1 MITTIQRLQD
11 NIRLLKETLPLFTEA
26 ALSKRP
32 APGKWSKKE
41 ILGHL
46 IDSARYNLQRFTEA
60 PLKEDGAYSVQTYPQ
75 DELVIANN
83 YQGMLIEEIVLLWQ
97 SLNNQ
102 ICHALAQIPEN
113 ALNHHLLIGNDSKS
127 LQWLI
132 EDYVSHMEHHLKQI
146 LEDRLPA
153 LDIHKFH
160 LNTMDAINGLAQ
172 STTEFITLLKNHDLE
187 VEYYAPIGVD
197 KQHPHDKDE
206 LYIIASG
213 KSGFLLEGQRVE
225 VNAHDVLFVPAGKEH
240 RFVDFS
246 EDFAAWVVFW
256 GIAKI

>member
-1 MITTIQRLQD
+1 MNTVIQRIQD
-11 NIRLLKETLPLFTEA
+11 NISLLRETLPSFTEA
-26 ALSKRP
+26 ILSKRP

-60 PLKEDGAYSVQTYPQ
+60 PLKEDGAYRVQTYPQ
-75 DELVIANN
+75 DELVAANN
-83 YQGMLIEEIVLLWQ
+83 YQEMLTEDIVLLWQ

-113 ALNHHLLIGNDSKS
+113 TLNHLLLIGNETQS

-132 EDYVSHMEHHLKQI
+132 DDYVIHMEHHFKQI
-146 LEDRLPA
+146 LEDKQPI

-160 LNTMDAINGLAQ
+160 LDTKNAIENLSQ
-172 STTEFITLLKNHDLE
+172 HPTEFITLLKNHDLE
-187 VEYYAPIGVD
+187 VEYYAPVGID
-197 KQHPHDKDE
+197 KQQPHDKDE
-206 LYIIASG
+206 LYVIASG
-213 KSGFLLEGQRVE
+213 KAAFLLEGQRVE
-225 VNAHDVLFVPAGKEH
+225 VKAHDLLFVPAGKEH

-246 EDFAAWVVFW
+246 EDFATWVVFW
-256 GIAKI
+256 GIAKL